1 MKKFSILFLSL
12 VAFAHAQAQEPQ
24 PSATTIV
31 TLGATI
37 ESVQTPPAQPA
48 ATEPTPQVATVAEPT
63 AQPTAQPT
71 AEPVAQPAPQPTP
84 QPAAEPAP
92 QPEERKRNRGRL
104 TGSFETNS
112 IYYVRDNRTG
122 AIVPDDEF
130 GSNNYL
136 KVDYYNGRFS
146 AGVQA
151 EGYLPA
157 LQGYPSGLSKFGL
170 TNYYV
175 AWTDESFSVTAG
187 TFYDQFGSGLLFRAY
202 EDRTLGM
209 NNALTGA
216 RFTYN
221 YKDIVGVKLIWGL
234 PRFGMKFS
242 DTQARGGDIS
252 FSISNL
258 AGWKNLSLSV
268 EGSVLNRYEK
278 ISADLKEEGA
288 KPTSTGFSGRI
299 NFEHKGFIVRG
310 EYIDAGERHY
320 PNGAY
325 DGVNDPRIDLIKN
338 GNAQLI
344 ELGYSGHGLGVNVTA
359 RRLEYM
365 DMPIEYRNTA
375 TSNSMNYIP
384 ALTAQYS
391 YLLTNLN
398 PYIVQPSTFF
408 GSHVSPGEI
417 GGQVDIYYNVARR
430 TKLGGK
436 RGMKL
441 GLNYSTYYSLLKDR
455 SAKAGNLLWQSVNF
469 TLEKQFTRK
478 FKLNFLY
485 SFQEYNDSHGVNN
498 ITWKSHIFV
507 ADMLYKFTPT
517 ISARLELQYLLSRDD
532 DKDWMAA
539 LVEVNF
545 APHWSIFA
553 SDMYNHGSTGVHY
566 YNAGVSY
573 TKARTRVQLSYG
585 RNRAGVVCSGG
596 VCRNIP
602 AYTGANLMI
611 TTSF

>member
-1 MKKFSILFLSL
+1 MKKLTILFVLSL
-12 VAFAHAQAQEPQ
+12 LSVSAFAEQREGEK
-24 PSATTIV
+24 T
-31 TLGATI
+31 
-37 ESVQTPPAQPA
+37 
-48 ATEPTPQVATVAEPT
+48 
-63 AQPTAQPT
+63 
-71 AEPVAQPAPQPTP
+71 
-84 QPAAEPAP
+84 
-92 QPEERKRNRGRL
+92 KGRL

-112 IYYVRDNRTG
+112 IFYVEDAKSG
-122 AIVPDDEF
+122 AITPQDNF

-136 KVDYYNGRFS
+136 KLDYYHGKFS
-146 AGVQA
+146 AGVQGEA
-151 EGYLPA
+151 YMPVLK
-157 LQGYPSGLSKFGL
+157 GYPTDLTKVAL
-170 TNYYV
+170 TNYYAQWV
-175 AWTDESFSVTAG
+175 DDSFSVTAG
-187 TFYDQFGSGLLFRAY
+187 TFYEQFGSGLLFRAY

-221 YKDIVGVKLIWGL
+221 YKDIVALKAIWGM
-234 PRFGMKFS
+234 PRLGMKFT
-242 DTQARGGDIS
+242 DTQVRGGDIS
-252 FSISNL
+252 FAISNL
-258 AGWKNLSLSV
+258 VGWKATHLAV
-268 EGSVLNRYEK
+268 EGSVINRYEA
-278 ISADLKEEGA
+278 ISADLKEEGG
-288 KPTSTGFSGRI
+288 KPSSTGFSGRV
-299 NFEHKGFIVRG
+299 NFEHKGFVLRG

-338 GNAQLI
+338 GNAQLV

-365 DMPIEYRNTA
+365 DMPTVYRNTSTA
-375 TSNSMNYIP
+375 NALNYIP

-391 YLLTNLN
+391 YLLMNLN
-398 PYIVQPSTFF
+398 PYIVQPSTLL
-408 GSHVSPGEI
+408 GSYIAPGEI
-417 GGQVDIYYNVARR
+417 GGQVDLYYNVARR

-441 GLNYSTYYSLLKDR
+441 GLNYSTYWSLAADR
-455 SAKAGNLLWQSVNF
+455 SAKADNLLWQSINF
-469 TLEKQFTRK
+469 TLEKQITRK

-498 ITWKSHIFV
+498 YTWKTNIFV
-507 ADMLYKFTPT
+507 ADMLYKWTPT
-517 ISARLELQYLLSRDD
+517 LSTRLELQYLLSKDD

-539 LVEVNF
+539 LAEVNF
-545 APHWSIFA
+545 APHWSIYV
-553 SDMYNHGSTGVHY
+553 SDMYNHGKTNLHY

-573 TKARTRVQLSYG
+573 TKSRTRIQLSYG

>member
-1 MKKFSILFLSL
+1 MKRLAILFTCLSL
-12 VAFAHAQAQEPQ
+12 VGVV
-24 PSATTIV
+24 SAR
-31 TLGATI
+31 
-37 ESVQTPPAQPA
+37 
-48 ATEPTPQVATVAEPT
+48 
-63 AQPTAQPT
+63 
-71 AEPVAQPAPQPTP
+71 
-84 QPAAEPAP
+84 
-92 QPEERKRNRGRL
+92 ERGEDKTGRL

-112 IYYVRDNRTG
+112 IYYVEDNKTA
-122 AIVPDDEF
+122 AIVPEDNF

-136 KVDYYNGRFS
+136 KLDYYRGKFS
-146 AGVQA
+146 AGVQM
-151 EGYLPA
+151 EGYLPV
-157 LQGYPSGLSKFGL
+157 LQGYPTNLSKVGL
-170 TNYYV
+170 TNYYASWV
-175 AWTDESFSVTAG
+175 DDSFSITAG
-187 TFYDQFGSGLLFRAY
+187 TYYEQFGSGLLFRSY

-209 NNALTGA
+209 NSALMGA

-221 YKDIVGVKLIWGL
+221 YKDILGVKAIWGM
-234 PRFGMKFS
+234 PRLGMEFS
-242 DTQARGGDIS
+242 DTQVRGGDIS
-252 FSISNL
+252 FAISNL
-258 AGWKNLSLSV
+258 AGWTKTLFAI
-268 EGSVLNRYEK
+268 EGSVLNRYEV
-278 ISADLKEEGA
+278 ISADLKEEGG
-288 KPTSTGFSGRI
+288 KPTSTGFSGRV
-299 NFEHKGFIVRG
+299 NFEHKGFIVKA

-320 PNGAY
+320 PNGGY

-344 ELGYSGHGLGVNVTA
+344 EVGYSGHGLGVNVTA

-365 DMPIEYRNTA
+365 DMPIVYRNTSTA
-375 TSNSMNYIP
+375 NALNYIP

-398 PYIVQPSTFF
+398 PYIVQPSTML
-408 GSHVSPGEI
+408 GSYCGPGEI

-441 GLNYSTYYSLLKDR
+441 GLNYSTYYSLVKDR
-455 SAKAGNLLWQSVNF
+455 SAKANNLLWQSVNF

-498 ITWKSHIFV
+498 YTWKSNIFV
-507 ADMLYKFTPT
+507 ADMLYKWTPT
-517 ISARLELQYLLSRDD
+517 ISTRLELQYLYSKHDK
-532 DKDWMAA
+532 KDWMAA
-539 LVEVNF
+539 LAEVNF
-545 APHWSIFA
+545 APNWSIFA
-553 SDMYNHGSTGVHY
+553 SDMYNHGQTKIHY

-573 TKARTRVQLSYG
+573 TKSRTRIQLSYG

>member
-1 MKKFSILFLSL
+1 MKKLTILFVLSL
-12 VAFAHAQAQEPQ
+12 LSVSAFAEQREGEK
-24 PSATTIV
+24 T
-31 TLGATI
+31 
-37 ESVQTPPAQPA
+37 
-48 ATEPTPQVATVAEPT
+48 
-63 AQPTAQPT
+63 
-71 AEPVAQPAPQPTP
+71 
-84 QPAAEPAP
+84 
-92 QPEERKRNRGRL
+92 KGRL

-112 IYYVRDNRTG
+112 IFYVEDTKSG
-122 AIVPDDEF
+122 AITPQDNF

-136 KVDYYNGRFS
+136 KLDYYHGKFS
-146 AGVQA
+146 AGIQGEAYMPV
-151 EGYLPA
+151 
-157 LQGYPSGLSKFGL
+157 LQGYPTDLTKVAL
-170 TNYYV
+170 TNYYAQWV
-175 AWTDESFSVTAG
+175 DDSFSVTAG
-187 TFYDQFGSGLLFRAY
+187 TFYEQFGSGLLFRAY

-221 YKDIVGVKLIWGL
+221 YKDIVALKAIWGM
-234 PRFGMKFS
+234 PRLGMKFT
-242 DTQARGGDIS
+242 DTQVRGGDIS
-252 FSISNL
+252 FAISNL
-258 AGWKNLSLSV
+258 VGWKATHLAV
-268 EGSVLNRYEK
+268 EGSVINRYEA
-278 ISADLKEEGA
+278 ISADLKEEGG
-288 KPTSTGFSGRI
+288 KPSSTGFSGRV
-299 NFEHKGFIVRG
+299 NFEHKGFVVRG

-338 GNAQLI
+338 GNAQLV

-365 DMPIEYRNTA
+365 DMPTVYRNTSTA
-375 TSNSMNYIP
+375 NALNYIP

-391 YLLTNLN
+391 YLLMNLN
-398 PYIVQPSTFF
+398 PYIVQPSTLL
-408 GSHVSPGEI
+408 GSYIAPGEI

-441 GLNYSTYYSLLKDR
+441 GLNYSTYWSLAADR
-455 SAKAGNLLWQSVNF
+455 SAKADNLLWQSINF
-469 TLEKQFTRK
+469 TLEKQITRK

-498 ITWKSHIFV
+498 YTWKSNIFV
-507 ADMLYKFTPT
+507 ADMLYKWTPT
-517 ISARLELQYLLSRDD
+517 LSTRLELQYLLSKDD

-539 LVEVNF
+539 LAEVNF
-545 APHWSIFA
+545 APHWSVYV
-553 SDMYNHGSTGVHY
+553 SDMYNHGKTNLHY

-573 TKARTRVQLSYG
+573 TKSRTRIQLSYG

>member
-1 MKKFSILFLSL
+1 MKRLTILTL
-12 VAFAHAQAQEPQ
+12 FA
-24 PSATTIV
+24 
-31 TLGATI
+31 LL
-37 ESVQTPPAQPA
+37 A
-48 ATEPTPQVATVAEPT
+48 AVVC
-63 AQPTAQPT
+63 
-71 AEPVAQPAPQPTP
+71 
-84 QPAAEPAP
+84 AAENG
-92 QPEERKRNRGRL
+92 EEKQKKGRL

-112 IYYVRDNRTG
+112 IYYVEDGRTT
-122 AIVPDDEF
+122 AVVPEDRF

-136 KVDYYNGRFS
+136 KLDYYHGRFA

-151 EGYLPA
+151 EGYLPV
-157 LQGYPSGLSKFGL
+157 LQGYPTNLTKAGLSNFYASWVDK
-170 TNYYV
+170 
-175 AWTDESFSVTAG
+175 SFSVTAG
-187 TFYDQFGSGLLFRAY
+187 TFYDQFGSGLLFRSY

-209 NNALTGA
+209 NSALLGA
-216 RFTYN
+216 RMTYN
-221 YKDIVGVKLIWGL
+221 YKDILALKAIWGM
-234 PRFGMKFS
+234 PRLGMEFS
-242 DTQARGGDIS
+242 NTQARGADLSFAIS
-252 FSISNL
+252 SL
-258 AGWKNLSLSV
+258 AGWKQTVLAV
-268 EGSVLNRYEK
+268 EGSVLNRYEA
-278 ISADLKEEGA
+278 ISADLKEEGGL
-288 KPTSTGFSGRI
+288 PSSTGFSGRV
-299 NFEHKGFIVRG
+299 NFESKGFILRA

-344 ELGYSGHGLGVNVTA
+344 ELGYSGHGLGVNITA

-365 DMPIEYRNTA
+365 DMPIVYRNTSTA
-375 TSNSMNYIP
+375 NALNYIP

-398 PYIVQPSTFF
+398 PYIVQPSTIL
-408 GSHVSPGEI
+408 GSHCGPGEI
-417 GGQVDIYYNVARR
+417 GGQIDIYYNVARR

-455 SAKAGNLLWQSVNF
+455 SAKADNILWQSINF

-485 SFQEYNDSHGVNN
+485 SFQEYNDSHGVSPY
-498 ITWKSHIFV
+498 TWKSNIFV
-507 ADMLYKFTPT
+507 ADMLYKWTPT
-517 ISARLELQYLLSRDD
+517 ISTRLELQYLYSKQDN
-532 DKDWMAA
+532 KDWMAA
-539 LVEVNF
+539 LAEVNF

-553 SDMYNHGSTGVHY
+553 SDMYNHGKTKIHY

-573 TKARTRVQLSYG
+573 TKSRTRIQLSYG

>member
-1 MKKFSILFLSL
+1 MKKLTILFVLSL
-12 VAFAHAQAQEPQ
+12 LSVSAFAEQREGEK
-24 PSATTIV
+24 T
-31 TLGATI
+31 
-37 ESVQTPPAQPA
+37 
-48 ATEPTPQVATVAEPT
+48 
-63 AQPTAQPT
+63 
-71 AEPVAQPAPQPTP
+71 
-84 QPAAEPAP
+84 
-92 QPEERKRNRGRL
+92 KGRL

-112 IYYVRDNRTG
+112 IFYVEDAKSG
-122 AIVPDDEF
+122 AITPQDNF

-136 KVDYYNGRFS
+136 KLDYYHGKFS
-146 AGVQA
+146 AGIQGEAYMPV
-151 EGYLPA
+151 
-157 LQGYPSGLSKFGL
+157 LQGYPTDLTKVAL
-170 TNYYV
+170 TNYYAQWV
-175 AWTDESFSVTAG
+175 DDSFSVTAG
-187 TFYDQFGSGLLFRAY
+187 TFYEQFGSGLLFRAY

-221 YKDIVGVKLIWGL
+221 YKDIVALKAIWGM
-234 PRFGMKFS
+234 PRLGMKFT
-242 DTQARGGDIS
+242 DTQVRGGDIS
-252 FSISNL
+252 FAISNL
-258 AGWKNLSLSV
+258 VGWKATHLAV
-268 EGSVLNRYEK
+268 EGSVINRYEA
-278 ISADLKEEGA
+278 ISADLKEEGG
-288 KPTSTGFSGRI
+288 KPSSTGFSGRV
-299 NFEHKGFIVRG
+299 NFEHKGFVVRG

-338 GNAQLI
+338 GNAQLL

-365 DMPIEYRNTA
+365 DMPTVYRNTSTA
-375 TSNSMNYIP
+375 NALNYIP

-391 YLLTNLN
+391 YLLMNLN
-398 PYIVQPSTFF
+398 PYIVQPSTLL
-408 GSHVSPGEI
+408 GSYIAPGEI

-441 GLNYSTYYSLLKDR
+441 GLNYSTYWSLAADR
-455 SAKAGNLLWQSVNF
+455 SAKADNLLWQSINF
-469 TLEKQFTRK
+469 TLEKQITRK

-498 ITWKSHIFV
+498 YTWKTNIFV
-507 ADMLYKFTPT
+507 ADMLYKWTPT
-517 ISARLELQYLLSRDD
+517 LSTRLELQYLLSKDD

-539 LVEVNF
+539 LAEVNF
-545 APHWSIFA
+545 APHWSIYV
-553 SDMYNHGSTGVHY
+553 SDMYNHGKTNLHY

-573 TKARTRVQLSYG
+573 TKSRTRIQLSYG

>member
-1 MKKFSILFLSL
+1 MKKLTILFVLSL
-12 VAFAHAQAQEPQ
+12 LSVSAFAEQREGEK
-24 PSATTIV
+24 T
-31 TLGATI
+31 
-37 ESVQTPPAQPA
+37 
-48 ATEPTPQVATVAEPT
+48 
-63 AQPTAQPT
+63 
-71 AEPVAQPAPQPTP
+71 
-84 QPAAEPAP
+84 
-92 QPEERKRNRGRL
+92 KGRL

-112 IYYVRDNRTG
+112 IFYVEDAKSG
-122 AIVPDDEF
+122 AITPQDNF

-136 KVDYYNGRFS
+136 KLDYYHGKFS
-146 AGVQA
+146 AGIQGEAYMPV
-151 EGYLPA
+151 
-157 LQGYPSGLSKFGL
+157 LQGYPTDLTKVAL
-170 TNYYV
+170 TNYYAQWV
-175 AWTDESFSVTAG
+175 DDSFSVTAG
-187 TFYDQFGSGLLFRAY
+187 TFYEQFGSGLLFRAY

-221 YKDIVGVKLIWGL
+221 YKDIVALKAIWGM
-234 PRFGMKFS
+234 PRLGMKFT
-242 DTQARGGDIS
+242 DTQVRGGDIS
-252 FSISNL
+252 FAISNL
-258 AGWKNLSLSV
+258 VGWKATHLAV
-268 EGSVLNRYEK
+268 EGSVINRYEA
-278 ISADLKEEGA
+278 ISADLKEEGG
-288 KPTSTGFSGRI
+288 KPSSTGFSGRV
-299 NFEHKGFIVRG
+299 NFEHKGFVLRG

-338 GNAQLI
+338 GNAQLV

-365 DMPIEYRNTA
+365 DMPTVYRNTSTA
-375 TSNSMNYIP
+375 NALNYIP

-391 YLLTNLN
+391 YLLMNLN
-398 PYIVQPSTFF
+398 PYIVQPSTLL
-408 GSHVSPGEI
+408 GSYIAPGEI
-417 GGQVDIYYNVARR
+417 GGQVDLYYNVARR

-441 GLNYSTYYSLLKDR
+441 GLNYSTYWSLAADR
-455 SAKAGNLLWQSVNF
+455 SAKADNLLWQSINF
-469 TLEKQFTRK
+469 TLEKQITRK

-498 ITWKSHIFV
+498 YTWKTNIFV
-507 ADMLYKFTPT
+507 ADMLYKWTPT
-517 ISARLELQYLLSRDD
+517 LSTRLELQYLLSKDD

-539 LVEVNF
+539 LAEVNF
-545 APHWSIFA
+545 APHWSIYV
-553 SDMYNHGSTGVHY
+553 SDMYNHGKTNLHY

-573 TKARTRVQLSYG
+573 TKSRTRIQLSYG

>member
-1 MKKFSILFLSL
+1 MKKLTILFVLSL
-12 VAFAHAQAQEPQ
+12 LSVSAFAEQREDEK
-24 PSATTIV
+24 T
-31 TLGATI
+31 
-37 ESVQTPPAQPA
+37 
-48 ATEPTPQVATVAEPT
+48 
-63 AQPTAQPT
+63 
-71 AEPVAQPAPQPTP
+71 
-84 QPAAEPAP
+84 
-92 QPEERKRNRGRL
+92 KGRL

-112 IYYVRDNRTG
+112 IFYVEDAKSG
-122 AIVPDDEF
+122 AITPQDNF

-136 KVDYYNGRFS
+136 KLDYYHGKFS
-146 AGVQA
+146 AGIQGEAYMPV
-151 EGYLPA
+151 
-157 LQGYPSGLSKFGL
+157 LQGYPTDLTKVAL
-170 TNYYV
+170 TNYYAQWV
-175 AWTDESFSVTAG
+175 DDSFSVTAG
-187 TFYDQFGSGLLFRAY
+187 TFYEQFGSGLLFRAY

-221 YKDIVGVKLIWGL
+221 YKDIVALKAIWGM
-234 PRFGMKFS
+234 PRLGMKFT
-242 DTQARGGDIS
+242 DTQVRGGDIS
-252 FSISNL
+252 FAISNL
-258 AGWKNLSLSV
+258 VGWKATHLAV
-268 EGSVLNRYEK
+268 EGSVINRYEA
-278 ISADLKEEGA
+278 ISADLKEEGG
-288 KPTSTGFSGRI
+288 KPSSTGFSGRV
-299 NFEHKGFIVRG
+299 NFEHKGFVVRG

-338 GNAQLI
+338 GNAQLL

-365 DMPIEYRNTA
+365 DMPTVYRNTSTA
-375 TSNSMNYIP
+375 NALNYIP

-391 YLLTNLN
+391 YLLMNLN
-398 PYIVQPSTFF
+398 PYIVQPSTLL
-408 GSHVSPGEI
+408 GSYIAPGEI

-441 GLNYSTYYSLLKDR
+441 GLNYSTYWSLAADR
-455 SAKAGNLLWQSVNF
+455 SAKADNLLWQSINF
-469 TLEKQFTRK
+469 TLEKQITRK

-498 ITWKSHIFV
+498 YTWKTNIFV
-507 ADMLYKFTPT
+507 ADMLYKWTPT
-517 ISARLELQYLLSRDD
+517 LSTRLELQYLLSKDD

-539 LVEVNF
+539 LAEVNF
-545 APHWSIFA
+545 APHWSLYV
-553 SDMYNHGSTGVHY
+553 SDMYNHGKTNLHY

-573 TKARTRVQLSYG
+573 TKSRTRIQLSYG

>member
-1 MKKFSILFLSL
+1 MKRLTILTL
-12 VAFAHAQAQEPQ
+12 FA
-24 PSATTIV
+24 
-31 TLGATI
+31 LL
-37 ESVQTPPAQPA
+37 A
-48 ATEPTPQVATVAEPT
+48 AVVC
-63 AQPTAQPT
+63 
-71 AEPVAQPAPQPTP
+71 
-84 QPAAEPAP
+84 AAENG
-92 QPEERKRNRGRL
+92 EEKQKKGRL

-112 IYYVRDNRTG
+112 IYYVEDGRTT
-122 AIVPDDEF
+122 AVVPEDRF

-136 KVDYYNGRFS
+136 KLDYYHGRFA

-151 EGYLPA
+151 EGYLPV
-157 LQGYPSGLSKFGL
+157 LQGYPTNLTKAGLSNFYASWVDK
-170 TNYYV
+170 
-175 AWTDESFSVTAG
+175 SFSVTAG
-187 TFYDQFGSGLLFRAY
+187 TFYDQFGSGLLFRSY

-209 NNALTGA
+209 NSALLGA
-216 RFTYN
+216 RVTYN
-221 YKDIVGVKLIWGL
+221 YKDILALKAIWGM
-234 PRFGMKFS
+234 PRLGMEFS
-242 DTQARGGDIS
+242 NTQARGADLSFAIS
-252 FSISNL
+252 SL
-258 AGWKNLSLSV
+258 AGWKQTVLAV
-268 EGSVLNRYEK
+268 EGSVLNRYEA
-278 ISADLKEEGA
+278 ISADLKEEGGL
-288 KPTSTGFSGRI
+288 PSSTGFSGRV
-299 NFEHKGFIVRG
+299 NFESKGFILRA

-338 GNAQLI
+338 GNAQFI
-344 ELGYSGHGLGVNVTA
+344 ELGYSGHGLGVNITA

-365 DMPIEYRNTA
+365 DMPIVYRNTSTA
-375 TSNSMNYIP
+375 NALNYIP

-398 PYIVQPSTFF
+398 PYIVQPSTIL
-408 GSHVSPGEI
+408 GSHCGPGEI
-417 GGQVDIYYNVARR
+417 GGQIDIYYNVARR

-455 SAKAGNLLWQSVNF
+455 SAKADNILWQSINF

-485 SFQEYNDSHGVNN
+485 SFQEYNDSHGVSPY
-498 ITWKSHIFV
+498 TWKSNIFV
-507 ADMLYKFTPT
+507 ADMLYKWTPT
-517 ISARLELQYLLSRDD
+517 ISTRLELQYLYSKHDN
-532 DKDWMAA
+532 KDWMAA
-539 LVEVNF
+539 LAEVNF

-553 SDMYNHGSTGVHY
+553 SDMYNHGKTKIHY

-573 TKARTRVQLSYG
+573 TKSRTRIQLSYG

>member
-1 MKKFSILFLSL
+1 MKKLTILFVLSL
-12 VAFAHAQAQEPQ
+12 LSVSAFAEQREGEK
-24 PSATTIV
+24 T
-31 TLGATI
+31 
-37 ESVQTPPAQPA
+37 
-48 ATEPTPQVATVAEPT
+48 
-63 AQPTAQPT
+63 
-71 AEPVAQPAPQPTP
+71 
-84 QPAAEPAP
+84 
-92 QPEERKRNRGRL
+92 KGRL

-112 IYYVRDNRTG
+112 IFYVEDAKSG
-122 AIVPDDEF
+122 AITPQDNF

-136 KVDYYNGRFS
+136 KLDYYHGKFS
-146 AGVQA
+146 AGIQGEAYMPV
-151 EGYLPA
+151 
-157 LQGYPSGLSKFGL
+157 LQGYPTDLTKVAL
-170 TNYYV
+170 TNYYAQWV
-175 AWTDESFSVTAG
+175 DDSFSVTAG
-187 TFYDQFGSGLLFRAY
+187 TFYEQFGSGLLFRAY

-221 YKDIVGVKLIWGL
+221 YKDIVALKAIWGM
-234 PRFGMKFS
+234 PRLGMKFT
-242 DTQARGGDIS
+242 DTQVRGGDIS
-252 FSISNL
+252 FAISNL
-258 AGWKNLSLSV
+258 VGWKATHLAV
-268 EGSVLNRYEK
+268 EGSVINRYEA
-278 ISADLKEEGA
+278 ISADLKEEGG
-288 KPTSTGFSGRI
+288 KPSSTGFSGRV
-299 NFEHKGFIVRG
+299 NFEHKGFVVRG

-338 GNAQLI
+338 GNAQLV

-365 DMPIEYRNTA
+365 DMPTVYRNTSTA
-375 TSNSMNYIP
+375 NALNYIP

-391 YLLTNLN
+391 YLLMNLN
-398 PYIVQPSTFF
+398 PYIVQPSTLL
-408 GSHVSPGEI
+408 GSYIAPGEI

-441 GLNYSTYYSLLKDR
+441 GLNYSTYWSLAADR
-455 SAKAGNLLWQSVNF
+455 SAKADNLLWQSINF
-469 TLEKQFTRK
+469 TLEKQITRK

-498 ITWKSHIFV
+498 YTWKTNIFV
-507 ADMLYKFTPT
+507 ADMLYKWTPT
-517 ISARLELQYLLSRDD
+517 LSTRLELQYLLSKDD

-539 LVEVNF
+539 LAEVNF
-545 APHWSIFA
+545 APHWSVYV
-553 SDMYNHGSTGVHY
+553 SDMYNHGKTNLHY

-573 TKARTRVQLSYG
+573 TKSRTRIQLSYG